1 MKRQFEIYSY
11 ECKCLYVQIMYD
23 LCKYFMVFVQSEIYD
38 ATRPEQEIKDFI
50 YHFKNSIL
58 TNDQSN

>member
-1 MKRQFEIYSY
+1 
-11 ECKCLYVQIMYD
+11 MYD